1 MGRTEGRK
9 ENFIAMRIKSTK
21 IFLEKKK
28 IQEAGGYAQICGC
41 YVHYCYCIAG
51 HSLGALMDL
60 KTKTFRNVYLSSF
73 LQLL

>member
-28 IQEAGGYAQICGC
+28 YRRPEAMPKFVVVMCTT
-41 YVHYCYCIAG
+41 V
-51 HSLGALMDL
+51 
-60 KTKTFRNVYLSSF
+60 TV
-73 LQLL
+73 LQGTRWVP